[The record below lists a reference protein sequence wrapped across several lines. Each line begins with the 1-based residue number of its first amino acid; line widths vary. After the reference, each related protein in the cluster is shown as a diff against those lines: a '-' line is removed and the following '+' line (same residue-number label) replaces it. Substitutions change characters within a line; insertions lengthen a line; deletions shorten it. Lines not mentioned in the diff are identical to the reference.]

1 MRNLEKRSN
10 LMESCFDV
18 LYRTSNLV
26 ISRRCFLG
34 NVKQRFQK
42 HKTHVQGGQHVQKLW
57 SLLIIYA
64 NLWLVAVPVATA
76 QVKETTFLNRGWLPD
91 EKISLFQ

>member
-1 MRNLEKRSN
+1 MK
-10 LMESCFDV
+10 SCFDV

-34 NVKQRFQK
+34 NVKQRFHN

-57 SLLIIYA
+57 SLLIKYA
-64 NLWLVAVPVATA
+64 NLWLVAAPVATA
-76 QVKETTFLNRGWLPD
+76 QVIETTFLNLGWLPD
-91 EKISLFQ
+91 VKISLF